1 MMRVLHIISGLD
13 VGGAETFLL
22 RLIPHLQNAGL
33 QSSVIYLSG
42 EGQLVSDYRKA
53 GIEVYACRLD
63 HGLGAVVGLCK
74 LFSRVKSE
82 KPDLIQTWMYHADLV
97 GSILGLLFRKRVF
110 WGVRQSNLGAQLN
123 KKSTLFVARICSRIS
138 KYLPRSIIY
147 NSEAARVSHESI
159 GYSRSKAEVVHNGI
173 DCKKFIEQPDV
184 GRLIRTEL
192 RIPQNALV
200 VGHIG
205 RYDLQKDHATLLKAM
220 PVVRAKL
227 PNVHFVL
234 VGKGITWSNA
244 ELFSK
249 FDHAEDSRWLHLLG
263 HRSDIANLLAS
274 MDIVCS
280 SSRGESFPNVVL
292 EAMASGIPCV
302 STNVGDVA
310 KLIGE
315 TGIIVQPEAP
325 NALADSCI
333 SLLSC
338 PPDDRRELGERA
350 RQRVLNHFS
359 IDKTATRFVE
369 IYVASHT
376 DSSFRKAL
384 N

>member
-22 RLIPHLQNAGL
+22 RLIPHLRNAGF

-42 EGQLVSDYRKA
+42 EGQLVNDYRKA
-53 GIEVYACRLD
+53 GIDVYACRLD
-63 HGLGAVVGLCK
+63 RGLAAVLGLCK
-74 LFSRVKSE
+74 LFVRVKSE
-82 KPDLIQTWMYHADLV
+82 KPDLIQTWMYHADLF
-97 GSILGLLFRKRVF
+97 GCILGVLFRKQVC
-110 WGVRQSNLGAQLN
+110 WGVRQSNLEPQLN
-123 KKSTLFVARICSRIS
+123 KKSTLFVARICSFIS

-147 NSEAARVSHESI
+147 NSEAAKVSHESI
-159 GYSRSKAEVVHNGI
+159 GYCRSKAEVVHNGI
-173 DCKKFIEQPDV
+173 DCHRFTEDSGAGK
-184 GRLIRTEL
+184 LIRAEL
-192 RIPQNALV
+192 GIPQNALV
-200 VGHIG
+200 VGHIA
-205 RYDLQKDHATLLKAM
+205 RYDPQKDHATLLEAT

-234 VGKGITWSNA
+234 VGKGITWSNV

-249 FDHAEDSRWLHLLG
+249 FDHAEDSRWLHLVG
-263 HRSDIANLLAS
+263 PRSDIANLLAS
-274 MDIVCS
+274 TDIVCS

-338 PPDDRRELGERA
+338 SPDDRRKLGEKA

-359 IDKTATRFVE
+359 IEKTAARFVE
-369 IYVASHT
+369 IYAASQA
-376 DSSFRKAL
+376 DSSFRKAFS
-384 N
+384 

>member
-53 GIEVYACRLD
+53 GINVYDCRLD
-63 HGLGAVVGLCK
+63 RGLAAVLGLCK
-74 LFSRVKSE
+74 LFFRVKSE
-82 KPDLIQTWMYHADLV
+82 KPDLVQTWMYHADLV

-123 KKSTLFVARICSRIS
+123 KRSTLFIARVCSRIS

-173 DCKKFIEQPDV
+173 DCQKFTEQLDA

-200 VGHIG
+200 VGHIA

-263 HRSDIANLLAS
+263 HRSDIANLLVS

-292 EAMASGIPCV
+292 EAMASGLPCV

-325 NALADSCI
+325 KALADSCI

-338 PPDDRRELGERA
+338 SPDDRRELGERA
-350 RQRVLNHFS
+350 RQRVLNQFS
-359 IDKTATRFVE
+359 LEKTAARFVE
-369 IYVASHT
+369 IYVASQA
-376 DSSFRKAL
+376 DSSSRKAF

>member
-1 MMRVLHIISGLD
+1 M
-13 VGGAETFLL
+13 
-22 RLIPHLQNAGL
+22 
-33 QSSVIYLSG
+33 SG

-53 GIEVYACRLD
+53 GINVYDCRLD
-63 HGLGAVVGLCK
+63 RGLAAVLGLCK

-97 GSILGLLFRKRVF
+97 GSILGLLFRKRVV

-123 KKSTLFVARICSRIS
+123 KRSTLFIARICSRIS
-138 KYLPRSIIY
+138 KYFPRSIIY

-159 GYSRSKAEVVHNGI
+159 GYSRSKAEVIHNGI
-173 DCKKFIEQPDV
+173 DCQKFTKEAGAGGI
-184 GRLIRTEL
+184 IRTEL
-192 RIPQNALV
+192 RIPQEALV

-205 RYDLQKDHATLLKAM
+205 RYDPQKDHATLLEAM
-220 PVVRAKL
+220 PIVRAAL
-227 PNVHFVL
+227 PDVHFVL
-234 VGKGITWSNA
+234 VGKGIHWSNL

-249 FDHAEDSRWLHLLG
+249 FDHAEDNRWLHLLG
-263 HRSDIANLLAS
+263 PRSDIVNLLAS
-274 MDIVCS
+274 MDMVCS

-302 STNVGDVA
+302 ATNVGDVT

-338 PPDDRRELGERA
+338 SPDNRRELGERA
-350 RQRVLNHFS
+350 RQRVLNQFS
-359 IDKTATRFVE
+359 LERTAARFVE
-369 IYVASHT
+369 IYTISKAE
-376 DSSFRKAL
+376 SSPRRVPG
-384 N
+384 

>member
-22 RLIPHLQNAGL
+22 RLIPHLQNAGF

-53 GIEVYACRLD
+53 GINVYACRLD
-63 HGLGAVVGLCK
+63 RGLAAVVGLCK

-97 GSILGLLFRKRVF
+97 GCILGILFRKRVF
-110 WGVRQSNLGAQLN
+110 WGVRQSNLGPQLN
-123 KKSTLFVARICSRIS
+123 KRSTLFVARICSLIS

-173 DCKKFIEQPDV
+173 DWQRFTEEPSA

-192 RIPQNALV
+192 GIPQNALV
-200 VGHIG
+200 VGHIA
-205 RYDLQKDHATLLKAM
+205 RYDPQKDHETLLKAV

-234 VGKGITWSNA
+234 VGKGITWSNV

-249 FDHAEDSRWLHLLG
+249 FDHAEDSRWLHLVG
-263 HRSDIANLLAS
+263 PRSDIANLLAS
-274 MDIVCS
+274 TDIVCS

-325 NALADSCI
+325 SALADSCI

-338 PPDDRRELGERA
+338 SPDNRRKLGEKA

-359 IDKTATRFVE
+359 IEKTAARFVE
-369 IYVASHT
+369 IYAASQA
-376 DSSFRKAL
+376 DSSFRKAFS
-384 N
+384 

>member
-1 MMRVLHIISGLD
+1 MMRILHIISGLD

-22 RLIPHLQNAGL
+22 RLIPHLRNAGL

-53 GIEVYACRLD
+53 GITVYDCRLD
-63 HGLGAVVGLCK
+63 RGLAAVLGLCK

-97 GSILGLLFRKRVF
+97 GSILGLLFRKRVV

-123 KKSTLFVARICSRIS
+123 KRSTLFIARICSRIS

-147 NSEAARVSHESI
+147 NSEAARTSHESI
-159 GYSRSKAEVVHNGI
+159 GYFRSKAEVVHNGI
-173 DCKKFIEQPDV
+173 DCQKFTEEPGAKKF
-184 GRLIRTEL
+184 IRTEL
-192 RIPQNALV
+192 RIPQDALV

-205 RYDLQKDHATLLKAM
+205 RYDPQKDHATLLEAM
-220 PVVRAKL
+220 PIVRATL

-234 VGKGITWSNA
+234 AGKGITWSNVG
-244 ELFSK
+244 LFSK
-249 FDHAEDSRWLHLLG
+249 FDRAEDGPWLHLLG
-263 HRSDIANLLAS
+263 PRSDIGNLLMS

-280 SSRGESFPNVVL
+280 SSRGESFPNAVL

-302 STNVGDVA
+302 STNVGDVT

-325 NALADSCI
+325 NALADGCI
-333 SLLSC
+333 SLLSRH
-338 PPDDRRELGERA
+338 PDERKELGERA
-350 RQRVLNHFS
+350 RQRVLNQFS
-359 IDKTATRFVE
+359 LEKTAARFVE
-369 IYVASHT
+369 IYVASQG
-376 DSSFRKAL
+376 DSSFRKAV